1 MSQVPTQSLLLE
13 LNHRIHSPLAAI
25 RNALTLIGL
34 RSTDPE
40 VQRYL
45 ELAQREAEYIGHTLR
60 EARAE
65 DVPVADRRMLRL
77 VNHSR
82 RAAA

>member
-1 MSQVPTQSLLLE
+1 MPLVPPQSLLSE
-13 LNHRIHSPLAAI
+13 LNHRIHSPLAAV

-34 RSTDPE
+34 RSNDPE
-40 VQRYL
+40 IQRYV

-60 EARAE
+60 EARADE
-65 DVPVADRRMLRL
+65 PPKPDRGILRL